1 MPYIVVALPMLIV
14 TFQGVAHP
22 TPAERQS
29 FEAAKTAA
37 GTNPAKLVKLS
48 LWCEAHGLRDEQRA
62 VLEEAVRLDP
72 NHKAA
77 RGLLGQVSY
86 QRRWETPES
95 VSRQVKDDD
104 SLAAK
109 LAEYNARGGTRL
121 DRDAEIE
128 RLQVD
133 NFEKAGLY
141 AKAGEVRL
149 RLDRRIAPE
158 HVRLGLWCEENG
170 LKAEALAH
178 FTTALELDPHKEA
191 TWKHLGYIK
200 HHGRWMNH
208 EQIAAEE
215 HELQAQKH
223 ADRHWGPLLHKWGNE
238 LGVRLRRA
246 EAEAN
251 LAKISD
257 PRAVPT
263 IVRLFSESSPPWQ
276 ELAVRL
282 LGQIDAAAATTSLAM
297 LAVESNVD
305 EVRQAAARAL
315 KGREPRDY
323 GESLI
328 NLIHTPVTYQVQP
341 VAGPGSRGALVI
353 DSPRFRITRTYEAPA
368 AFKLTGSFYG
378 YAGYDGNGLPVV
390 IQGRDMKNLQK
401 KNAEQFLHDAEAR
414 TAQML
419 ADAQKNAA
427 IAPIAWLPMFATSNS
442 GTPRPRWSTRES
454 RRSSGWLLTRQ
465 PASGR
470 RTKTPG
476 SRGIMKRLATATCR
490 PPRSSRP

>member
-1 MPYIVVALPMLIV
+1 MSHIVATLPMLV
-14 TFQGVAHP
+14 VAFQDVARP
-22 TPAERQS
+22 TPAEKQS
-29 FEAAKTAA
+29 FEAAKVAA

-48 LWCEAHGLRDEQRA
+48 LWCEAHGMRVEQRA

-72 NHKAA
+72 NNKTA
-77 RGLLGQVSY
+77 RGLLGGVSY
-86 QRRWETPES
+86 QRRWETPEA
-95 VSRQVKDDD
+95 VSQQVKDDD
-104 SLAAK
+104 ALSAK
-109 LAEYNARGGTRL
+109 FAEYNARRARI
-121 DRDAEIE
+121 DRDTEIE
-128 RLQVD
+128 RRQID
-133 NFEKAGLY
+133 NLEKAGFY
-141 AKAGEVRL
+141 AKASEVKFL
-149 RLDRRIAPE
+149 LDRRIAPE

-200 HHGRWMNH
+200 HHGRWMSH

-215 HELQAQKH
+215 HEAQAPKARRPALGAAPAQVG
-223 ADRHWGPLLHKWGNE
+223 DRAG
-238 LGVRLRRA
+238 RSARRA

-251 LAKISD
+251 FAKVSD

-263 IVRLFSESSPPWQ
+263 IVRLFGQASPAWQ
-276 ELAVRL
+276 KLAVRL
-282 LGQIDAAAATTSLAM
+282 LGQINAPAATTPLAI
-297 LAVESNVD
+297 LAIESDVA
-305 EVRQAAARAL
+305 EVRQAAAQAL

-323 GESLI
+323 GESMI

-353 DSPRFRITRTYEAPA
+353 DSPRFRVTRTYDAPA

-419 ADAQKNAA
+419 ADAQKNAV
-427 IAPIAWLPMFATSNS
+427 IARERLAADVRDLEAVGCPGQGGQPAGRGGLPGGS
-442 GTPRPRWSTRES
+442 G
-454 RRSSGWLLTRQ
+454 RSSQ
-465 PASGR
+465 PRGGGR
-470 RTKTPG
+470 R
-476 SRGIMKRLATATCR
+476 RVAIVVL
-490 PPRSSRP
+490 